1 MLQINLQ
8 EKKYQNKQVL
18 GCIQLSLSKVGLYG
32 VVGANG
38 AGKTTFFK
46 CLSGLEPYKGTT
58 FYNGKVLSSDQVAF
72 SPTEPYLYDYLTVGE
87 FYTFYSKLLGIS
99 PAKEYVF
106 DIDKNMIIKNLSTG
120 MRKKVYYNALLQK
133 PYILYIF
140 DEPFNGLD
148 VISALH
154 IKQLLYT
161 LAQTHIVFV
170 ASHLLE
176 TLRNCE
182 RIYLLQGGTFQ
193 AFESHEIAVI
203 EELLRKSQ

>member
-1 MLQINLQ
+1 MVQGKQPFSSVLVGWNLIR
-8 EKKYQNKQVL
+8 ELPSIMKRYFLLTKL
-18 GCIQLSLSKVGLYG
+18 LSLLQ
-32 VVGANG
+32 N
-38 AGKTTFFK
+38 
-46 CLSGLEPYKGTT
+46 
-58 FYNGKVLSSDQVAF
+58 
-72 SPTEPYLYDYLTVGE
+72 PTYDHLTVGE